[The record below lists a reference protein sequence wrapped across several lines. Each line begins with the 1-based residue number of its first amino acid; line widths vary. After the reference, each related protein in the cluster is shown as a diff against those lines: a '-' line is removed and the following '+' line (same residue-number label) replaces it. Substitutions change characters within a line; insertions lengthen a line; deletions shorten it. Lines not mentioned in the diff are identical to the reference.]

1 MDMLTSHLDNAY
13 ERDIQRD
20 TAPDTGRSPLTRR
33 ITWVT
38 LALALAG
45 GFGWRAMHHD
55 AATAP
60 AMPIPTLGVATPMVA
75 PVTQWDDYVGRF
87 APSQSVEIR
96 PRVGGQITARHFR
109 DGDIVQ
115 KGQLLFT
122 IDQRPYRAALAEA
135 AANVASAR
143 STLALARNDLARASR
158 LSGDEAISAGE
169 LDGLKARL
177 QAAQAALAAAQAR
190 QQARALDMEF
200 TQVRAPIAGRI
211 SDRRVD
217 VGNLVAAGE
226 GANATLLTTINALD
240 PIYFTFDSSEAL
252 YLKAQRDRASGNTS
266 TKVEIKLQDEADYR
280 HQGQLDFTDNS
291 LDPHSG
297 TIRGRA
303 VLANPGLFLTPGMF
317 GAMRL
322 SHGGTVQAL
331 LVPDEAIQSDQA
343 RKTVLVVGPDGT
355 LAAKP
360 VTLGPVVR
368 GLRVIRS
375 GLAPKDRVVI
385 TNLQAAMPGAKVNT
399 RPATFTLQ
407 APTAAPAAINTPAAA
422 QATLAR

>member
-1 MDMLTSHLDNAY
+1 MDMLTTLIDDAI
-13 ERDIQRD
+13 ERETHEPKAIKR
-20 TAPDTGRSPLTRR
+20 PLIRR
-33 ITWVT
+33 VAWAAI
-38 LALALAG
+38 ALAFAG
-45 GFGWRAMHHD
+45 GVGWKVLHNEP
-55 AATAP
+55 ATA
-60 AMPIPTLGVATPMVA
+60 AVMPTPTLGVSSPLVA

-87 APSQSVEIR
+87 APSQSVELR

-143 STLALARNDLARASR
+143 SALALARNDLARATR

-177 QAAQAALAAAQAR
+177 QAAQAALAAAEAR

-226 GANATLLTTINALD
+226 GPNATLLTTINALD

-252 YLKAQRDRASGNTS
+252 FLKAQRDKAAGNTS
-266 TKVEIKLQDEADYR
+266 TKVEIKLQDEPDYR
-280 HQGQLDFTDNS
+280 HQGQLDFTDNG

-303 VLANPGLFLTPGMF
+303 LLANPGLFLTPGMF

-343 RKTVLVVGPDGT
+343 RKTVLVVAPDGT
-355 LAAKP
+355 LTAKP
-360 VTLGPVVR
+360 VILGPVVR

-375 GLAPKDRVVI
+375 GLAPTDRVAI

-399 RPATFTLQ
+399 RPATITALPAQ
-407 APTAAPAAINTPAAA
+407 QPTAIATPAAA
-422 QATLAR
+422 EATLAR